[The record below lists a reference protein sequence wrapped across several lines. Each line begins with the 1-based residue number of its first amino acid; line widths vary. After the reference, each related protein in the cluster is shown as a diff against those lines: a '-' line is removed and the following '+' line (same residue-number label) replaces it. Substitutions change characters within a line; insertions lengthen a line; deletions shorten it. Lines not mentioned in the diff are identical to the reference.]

1 MIKRREKKLLVNR
14 NSKFRRNYLEVD
26 EAPNL
31 ALIKCFA
38 LLWFS
43 IYMAIFLRGDL
54 ENIKRRTATKGLTYV
69 SVAFMIVAWL

>member
-1 MIKRREKKLLVNR
+1 MATKI
-14 NSKFRRNYLEVD
+14 EVD

-31 ALIKCFA
+31 ALIKSFA

-43 IYMAIFLRGDL
+43 IYLAIFLRGDM
-54 ENIKRRTATKGLTYV
+54 ENIKKRVATKGLTYV